1 MIKQLFIDFFNTIEE
16 REFKTNKN
24 AKALFWVNELQ
35 EADYND
41 ENYIGERKAKRY
53 YEKYIEEKKDV
64 SVKAPNNYQRNFI
77 AEYLGFEDFED
88 FEDFKKKSFEENS
101 ETKDYIKKIIKEKP
115 TTEEELKTNIKKT
128 SEKILPFILKFKK
141 HFLVS
146 SVFFLILLF
155 TYKYTLFENNNCI
168 IWKENHYETTACI
181 TKGAIKNELYNIDI
195 KRFKKVVLIRDMA
208 FFTEGKP
215 NYWYGRN
222 KDKKREFFTAR
233 GVHPETLKELT
244 PITRDILHSEGLLD
258 E

>member
-1 MIKQLFIDFFNTIEE
+1 MIKQLFIDFFNAIEE

-24 AKALFWVNELQ
+24 AKTLFWVNELQ

-88 FEDFKKKSFEENS
+88 FKKKSFEENS
-101 ETKDYIKKIIKEKP
+101 STKGYNKTTIREKP
-115 TTEEELKTNIKKT
+115 TAEKELKTNTKKT
-128 SEKILPFILKFKK
+128 SEKIFPFILKFKK
-141 HFLVS
+141 QFFIS
-146 SVFFLILLF
+146 SVFLLVLLF
-155 TYKYTLFENNNCI
+155 TYKYILFENSDCI
-168 IWKENHYETTACI
+168 IWKKNHFETTTCT

-195 KRFKKVVLIRDMA
+195 GLFKKATLTKDME
-208 FFTEGKP
+208 FFTNGKP
-215 NYWYGRN
+215 NYWYGSN
-222 KDKKREFFTAR
+222 KDGKREFFTAR
-233 GVHPETLKELT
+233 GIHPETLKELA
-244 PITRDILHSEGLLD
+244 PITRAILQSEGLLN